1 MDHYIFLAIGLAVI
15 VIGAMLLTD
24 GAVALAERLGMP
36 EFIVGLTVV
45 AVGTSM
51 PELSVSVMSA
61 VKGNSDMAIG
71 NVVGSNIFN
80 IYVILGLCAM
90 LSPIV
95 FSQTNIRRDIP
106 LCIFASLMLGM
117 FTLGGEVHPD
127 WDNRITRLEGAIML
141 ATYISMIWVAL
152 RAEKRRRAESDYLA
166 VTTDKPMPV
175 WRLSAYIVVGL
186 AALIFGGDMCVDNAS
201 QIARRLGVSESVI
214 AITLVAGGTSL
225 PELASSVA
233 AVLKRRPSL
242 ALGNVLGSNIANI
255 LLILGTSSV
264 ITPLDLKGV
273 ALSDVWLSILGSFL
287 LLASAVWIGRNR
299 LTLVEGGVF
308 VAIYVAYIATLLS

>member
-117 FTLGGEVHPD
+117 FTLGPLV
-127 WDNRITRLEGAIML
+127 RL
-141 ATYISMIWVAL
+141 
-152 RAEKRRRAESDYLA
+152 
-166 VTTDKPMPV
+166 
-175 WRLSAYIVVGL
+175 
-186 AALIFGGDMCVDNAS
+186 
-201 QIARRLGVSESVI
+201 Q
-214 AITLVAGGTSL
+214 
-225 PELASSVA
+225 
-233 AVLKRRPSL
+233 
-242 ALGNVLGSNIANI
+242 
-255 LLILGTSSV
+255 
-264 ITPLDLKGV
+264 
-273 ALSDVWLSILGSFL
+273 
-287 LLASAVWIGRNR
+287 
-299 LTLVEGGVF
+299 
-308 VAIYVAYIATLLS
+308 

>member
-95 FSQTNIRRDIP
+95 FSQNQISRDIP
-106 LCIFASLMLGM
+106 LGM

-299 LTLVEGGVF
+299 LTRVEGGVF

>member
-1 MDHYIFLAIGLAVI
+1 
-15 VIGAMLLTD
+15 
-24 GAVALAERLGMP
+24 
-36 EFIVGLTVV
+36 
-45 AVGTSM
+45 
-51 PELSVSVMSA
+51 
-61 VKGNSDMAIG
+61 
-71 NVVGSNIFN
+71 
-80 IYVILGLCAM
+80 
-90 LSPIV
+90 
-95 FSQTNIRRDIP
+95 
-106 LCIFASLMLGM
+106 
-117 FTLGGEVHPD
+117 
-127 WDNRITRLEGAIML
+127 
-141 ATYISMIWVAL
+141 
-152 RAEKRRRAESDYLA
+152 
-166 VTTDKPMPV
+166 MPV

-201 QIARRLGVSESVI
+201 QIARRLGVRESVI

-299 LTLVEGGVF
+299 LTRVEGRGIRRHLRRLYRNSFELRRFCRNNF
-308 VAIYVAYIATLLS
+308 VSSPQIRRFGGRQTITTYVAYVTDLRRPGVAGVRRTDRYSRIYPPLAR